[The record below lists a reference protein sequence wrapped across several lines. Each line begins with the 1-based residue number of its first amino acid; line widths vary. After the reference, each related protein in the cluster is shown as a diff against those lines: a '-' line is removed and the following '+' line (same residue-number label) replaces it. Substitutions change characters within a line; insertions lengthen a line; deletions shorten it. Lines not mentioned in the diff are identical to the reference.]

1 MPSRSAI
8 LSLLKPSPSLAIVKS
23 CFTIF
28 ELIARGVCIVVL
40 VIVLISGSVAEG
52 EAYLVEE
59 GTDSGRAIE
68 ANIAVGW
75 TIFLALVAIIYE
87 LFFIICRLLNFQFM
101 IEYRL
106 VYLIVDV
113 VINFVIAFGFILGSV
128 GLAIG
133 TAYVNEIIF
142 FHTVNYGDAEHLRR
156 SAVFYKFAA
165 ACVSHLIYR

>member
-1 MPSRSAI
+1 MLWKPLATWCKCSLTCTVI
-8 LSLLKPSPSLAIVKS
+8 LTYIIFVRYYHQHA
-23 CFTIF
+23 CFT
-28 ELIARGVCIVVL
+28 EYTCIILQVVL

-106 VYLIVDV
+106 VYLIVV
-113 VINFVIAFGFILGSV
+113 SPHYLLHFIMN
-128 GLAIG
+128 AI
-133 TAYVNEIIF
+133 
-142 FHTVNYGDAEHLRR
+142 
-156 SAVFYKFAA
+156 
-165 ACVSHLIYR
+165 IYRMLLSISLSRSVSFLVVLDWQSERHM